1 MRYYIIKAQS
11 VSVNEK
17 IVDGIKESDK
27 GAVIVNAPDDCDI
40 AVLQK
45 GFTRSKVAVAEMKR
59 LRESGKPC
67 VEGNLYLDRYRVK
80 ISK

>member
-17 IVDGIKESDK
+17 IIAGIKESDES
-27 GAVIVNAPDDCDI
+27 AVIVNSLYDCDI